1 MKREIY
7 LSIFLTGI
15 ISLISACSGPAA
27 NTYTNSNVNAGNAN
41 AGNSHGQMTTT
52 RNDEP
57 TENNAPTL
65 GPVVQQFYDALRDKD
80 DAKLK
85 ETLTAKFEKTLEDDM
100 KSQNEK
106 NLAAFVAKTD
116 YRPGQVIEV
125 RNEKIQG
132 EKATAELR
140 GGAYKNWT
148 AFEFAKENGKWKF
161 TGGSPE
167 IDNVPKANT
176 NSVSPH

>member
-1 MKREIY
+1 MKCEFY
-7 LSIFLTGI
+7 LSIFFAAVILLVASCGGT
-15 ISLISACSGPAA
+15 PA
-27 NTYTNSNVNAGNAN
+27 NNESNLNSNSGNSVAGNHAP
-41 AGNSHGQMTTT
+41 MPIP
-52 RNDEP
+52 RNTEP

-65 GPVVQQFYDALRDKD
+65 APIVQQFYDALRDKD

-85 ETLTAKFEKTLEDDM
+85 ETMTAKFEKTLEDDM

-106 NLAAFVAKTD
+106 SIAAFVAKTD

-132 EKATAELR
+132 DKAVAELR

-148 AFEFAKENGKWKF
+148 AFEFAKENGKWRF

-167 IDNVPKANT
+167 IDNVPPANT
-176 NSVSPH
+176 NAVSPH

>member
-7 LSIFLTGI
+7 LSGLLAVL
-15 ISLISACSGPAA
+15 ISLAASCGGSAPS
-27 NTYTNSNVNAGNAN
+27 NSNAN
-41 AGNSHGQMTTT
+41 ANSANANAPEHAKMPIPEH
-52 RNDEP
+52 NEP

-65 GPVVQQFYDALRDKD
+65 APVVQQFYDSLRDKD

-85 ETLTAKFEKTLEDDM
+85 DTMTAEFQKTLEDDM

-106 NLAAFVAKTD
+106 SLAAFVAKTD

-132 EKATAELR
+132 DKAVAQLR

-148 AFEFAKENGKWKF
+148 AFSFAKENGKWKF

-167 IDNVPKANT
+167 IDDVPKANT

>member
-1 MKREIY
+1 MRREIF
-7 LSIFLTGI
+7 LSIFIAAL
-15 ISLISACSGPAA
+15 ISLAAACGGGTSD
-27 NTYTNSNVNAGNAN
+27 NSNSTSNANGGNTNAGNHA
-41 AGNSHGQMTTT
+41 QMPIPH
-52 RNDEP
+52 NDEP

-65 GPVVQQFYDALRDKD
+65 APVVQQFYDALRDKD

-100 KSQNEK
+100 KSENEK
-106 NLAAFVAKTD
+106 SLAAFVAKTD
-116 YRPGQVIEV
+116 YRPGQVIET
-125 RNEKIQG
+125 RNEKING
-132 EKATAELR
+132 DKAVAEIK

-148 AFEFAKENGKWKF
+148 SFEFAKENGKWKF

-167 IDNVPKANT
+167 IDNVPKTNT

>member
-7 LSIFLTGI
+7 LSLSLAVM
-15 ISLISACSGPAA
+15 ISLMMACGGGESANS
-27 NTYTNSNVNAGNAN
+27 NSNVNGAN
-41 AGNSHGQMTTT
+41 STASNHAPMPIPK
-52 RNDEP
+52 NDEE
-57 TENNAPTL
+57 TFNNAPTL
-65 GPVVQQFYDALRDKD
+65 APVVQQFYDALRDKD
-80 DAKLK
+80 EAKLK

-132 EKATAELR
+132 DKGVAELK

-148 AFEFAKENGKWKF
+148 AFDFAKENGKWRF

-167 IDNVPKANT
+167 IDNVPQANT
-176 NSVSPH
+176 NTTSPH

>member
-1 MKREIY
+1 MKSEFY
-7 LSIFLTGI
+7 LSISLAVI
-15 ISLISACSGPAA
+15 ISLTVACGGGSPA
-27 NTYTNSNVNAGNAN
+27 NSENSNSNSGNASTEN
-41 AGNSHGQMTTT
+41 HAPMPIPHH
-52 RNDEP
+52 DEA

-65 GPVVQQFYDALRDKD
+65 APVVQQFYDALRDKD
-80 DAKLK
+80 ETKLK
-85 ETLTAKFEKTLEDDM
+85 ETITAKFEKTLEDDM

-132 EKATAELR
+132 DKAVAQLK
-140 GGAYKNWT
+140 GGAYINWT

-167 IDNVPKANT
+167 IDNVPPANS
-176 NSVSPH
+176 NSTSPH

>member
-1 MKREIY
+1 MKREFY
-7 LSIFLTGI
+7 LSISLASV
-15 ISLISACSGPAA
+15 ISLIAACGGGTA
-27 NTYTNSNVNAGNAN
+27 NNEPNVNSSN
-41 AGNSHGQMTTT
+41 GNSATGNHAPMPIPH
-52 RNDEP
+52 NNEP
-57 TENNAPTL
+57 TENNAPTIA
-65 GPVVQQFYDALRDKD
+65 PVVQQFYDALRDKD
-80 DAKLK
+80 SAKLK
-85 ETLTAKFEKTLEDDM
+85 DTITAKFEKTLEDDM

-106 NLAAFVAKTD
+106 DLAAFVAKTD

-132 EKATAELR
+132 DKAVAELR

-167 IDNVPKANT
+167 IDNVSPANT
-176 NSVSPH
+176 NSTSPH

>member
-7 LSIFLTGI
+7 LSISLASM
-15 ISLISACSGPAA
+15 ISLIAGCGGPAA
-27 NTYTNSNVNAGNAN
+27 NTNTNVNNVNANA
-41 AGNSHGQMTTT
+41 ANSHGQMTTT

-85 ETLTAKFEKTLEDDM
+85 ETITADFQKTLEEDM
-100 KSQNEK
+100 KSK
-106 NLAAFVAKTD
+106 NQKSLAAFVAESD

-132 EKATAELR
+132 DKAVAELR

-148 AFEFAKENGKWKF
+148 SFSFAKENSKWKF